1 MMESASFN
9 ATYLG
14 PSEEPYID
22 AAYLEPNS
30 LVNPNQ
36 NTPYPDETESDEVHD
51 GGVPDF
57 KQEHPSSHQHHPET
71 SLHPNIQPQAMYQSR
86 N

>member
-1 MMESASFN
+1 MAGLLPCGLLTTSPSFCLFLAQIPKVFSKMTSYPHRLLGDDDESGLFN

-14 PSEEPYID
+14 PSEEPYMD

-36 NTPYPDETESDEVHD
+36 NTPYHD
-51 GGVPDF
+51 GT
-57 KQEHPSSHQHHPET
+57 E
-71 SLHPNIQPQAMYQSR
+71 
-86 N
+86 

>member
-1 MMESASFN
+1 MMESAFFN

-36 NTPYPDETESDEVHD
+36 NTPYPDATE
-51 GGVPDF
+51 
-57 KQEHPSSHQHHPET
+57 
-71 SLHPNIQPQAMYQSR
+71 
-86 N
+86 